1 MPSRFDSARDAIV
14 DFRTLAKCGSPNEWL
29 VAPRGY
35 CAGPADA
42 ESPVF
47 EVPVARLATAV
58 EAALT
63 RAPRARLLRA
73 DRAIGQFVYE
83 QRSRVFRFP
92 DVVRIQLV
100 PLDAGRST
108 LAIHS
113 RSVYG
118 RSDLGVNRRRVRR
131 WLEAIAA
138 EIARLPAAVERPA
151 RKA

>member
-1 MPSRFDSARDAIV
+1 MSPAPQRDAIV
-14 DFRTLAKCGSPNEWL
+14 DFRRLARSGLSNEFL
-29 VAPRGY
+29 AAPRGHY
-35 CAGPADA
+35 PGPADA

-47 EVPVARLATAV
+47 DVPAARLEVAV
-58 EAALT
+58 ETALA
-63 RAPRARLLRA
+63 RAPRTRLLRA
-73 DRAIGQFVYE
+73 DRAIGQFVYQ

-92 DVVRIQLV
+92 DVVRVQLI
-100 PLDAGRST
+100 PLDEARST

-118 RSDLGVNRRRVRR
+118 RNDLGVNRRRVRR